1 MLLVWHLLICTLR
14 LVHLWTIYL
23 LWRPPHSRII
33 STPVLIIGLPEEV
46 DDHVCNGIREET
58 DRYIS
63 AGKVQKLIF
72 DFSKTG
78 FMDSSGIGIL
88 LGRYKRMHHM
98 GGEVLV
104 TGEDAKIR
112 RLLRISGVYQVVGT
126 L

>member
-1 MLLVWHLLICTLR
+1 MEKMENVT
-14 LVHLWTIYL
+14 YMQAG
-23 LWRPPHSRII
+23 
-33 STPVLIIGLPEEV
+33 PVLIIGLPEEV

-63 AGKVQKLIF
+63 AGKVQKL
-72 DFSKTG
+72 
-78 FMDSSGIGIL
+78 
-88 LGRYKRMHHM
+88 HHM
-98 GGEVLV
+98 GGEVPV